1 MTPLE
6 LPTPRIPEAAR
17 IRAGGEAKAGGG
29 WGKRLREFRF
39 TGNESVVRRVAEV
52 YGGKPSRWKNE
63 WQVETESASLGVA
76 LPPDDLAIRVSFEK
90 YDGGGRILRRCDAR
104 QCQSFEYV
112 EGPDGMSRET
122 AEVPCLCQAQHEAGE
137 DTDCDVKARLT
148 VLVPDLM
155 LAGTCLFTST
165 SPIFAAEAQGAIDFA
180 RLQQPTGS
188 LRGRLVI
195 NPDRKSQTTGHNF
208 QLVELHLAIN
218 ADTATPVLP
227 EVRHESPYAGDL
239 PDNTYEVIDEPVIE
253 EASTPP
259 PALADIAPEAPQAS
273 KRRQKKPQ
281 TSTSEAPDHIKV
293 LEGVTSPADG
303 WTEWQK
309 LILKADPSGL
319 EALKAYWMIW
329 SGKNPEIAQKLGKA
343 VSQALRQREAQ
354 LRA

>member
-52 YGGKPSRWKNE
+52 YGGKPSRRKNE

-165 SPIFAAEAQGAIDFA
+165 SPIFAAEAQGAIEFA

-195 NPDRKSQTTGHNF
+195 NPDRPSKTTGHNF

-218 ADTATPVLP
+218 NTAAPAELPAVHEVTHAITEATPANVSEAP
-227 EVRHESPYAGDL
+227 
-239 PDNTYEVIDEPVIE
+239 
-253 EASTPP
+253 ASTQ
-259 PALADIAPEAPQAS
+259 PALADSPSEAPQAPKRQP
-273 KRRQKKPQ
+273 KRR
-281 TSTSEAPDHIKV
+281 SGETSEKPAHITE
-293 LEGVTSPADG
+293 LESATSPAEA
-303 WTEWQK
+303 WTKWQE
-309 LILKADPSGL
+309 LIGKADAAQL
-319 EALKAYWMIW
+319 ETLKAYWMIW
-329 SGKNPEIAQKLGKA
+329 SGKHAEVAQTVGKA
-343 VSQALRQREAQ
+343 VSRELAKRETQLGRAQ
-354 LRA
+354 